1 MSQDEDRLN
10 LLERLPR
17 RRSPERDLWPGIEAR
32 LAPRRRRRL
41 GLPLALAAS
50 LIAGLA
56 AVLVLS
62 LGGEEAVRVP
72 AALARAEPLPLGDDS
87 RAIVKANLSLLRHAE
102 RELQQALQQDPDSE
116 TLRSLLASAEHRQR
130 ALSARL

>member
-32 LAPRRRRRL
+32 LAPRRRRL